1 MRRDSTATKWS
12 PVATAPLER
21 TGACGL
27 QRATP
32 GEPTDAATPEAAVTL
47 SVACS
52 TIEERARI
60 AAAMGRALADRV
72 YVAPRVPDALP
83 AAFARRLDAALYL
96 VRPLGAGAY
105 GSVCAAGFRQ
115 PSSQVTLATALSTT
129 NATTSKGGENA
140 SPPSRDATR
149 LPLAVK
155 VTPGGAAPAVAI
167 RESLLMGMLSALVKT
182 RACPNLP
189 CVYGTAVAYPTQTE
203 AAMMR
208 LVGAM
213 PVGSVDIFQEM
224 ADCDLGAWMAD
235 GPLRSEAE
243 WMSVI
248 FQVCAGLAWAAR
260 VYDIANNDMYGR
272 NVLLSRIITATTPSS
287 FIDAET
293 QAVGRGPTCTR
304 EDVSCP
310 ADPVF
315 RYALQSRAYGWRRF
329 GVRTR
334 CWLARPTDYAL
345 ATSDRLRALGVDV
358 AGHDDL
364 AELYGATPRGT
375 AGPAPTMPTP
385 ASLASLVTAGARAR
399 HAIFHPYLNAYA
411 RDIAVLL
418 ATVAYET
425 RAPSA
430 VRRWALNGLYAL
442 YVEIITRQAAAA
454 TREAE
459 PPMSA
464 LFAAA
469 VRAAQRNVTA
479 GAAGFALNRAF
490 RQPDDLIDFMV
501 GVLFDPAAL
510 GRAGLPARLF
520 ADDAASVAAAGD
532 QFFALPLLDTPPPIE
547 PTVPGAP
554 SPEPLRAL
562 AHALQVPL

>member
-1 MRRDSTATKWS
+1 M
-12 PVATAPLER
+12 
-21 TGACGL
+21 
-27 QRATP
+27 
-32 GEPTDAATPEAAVTL
+32 TL
-47 SVACS
+47 SIACS
-52 TIEERARI
+52 TVEERARI

-72 YVAPRVPDALP
+72 YVAPHVPDALP
-83 AAFARRLDAALYL
+83 ATFERRLDAALYL
-96 VRPLGAGAY
+96 MRPLGAGAY

-115 PSSQVTLATALSTT
+115 PSSQVALATAVSTS
-129 NATTSKGGENA
+129 AIAIEGS
-140 SPPSRDATR
+140 SSRDATH
-149 LPLAVK
+149 LPLATK

-189 CVYGTAVAYPTQTE
+189 CVYGTAVSYPTPPE
-203 AAMMR
+203 AALAR
-208 LVGAM
+208 SIGAV
-213 PVGSVDIFQEM
+213 PAGSVDIFQEM
-224 ADCDLGAWMAD
+224 ADCDLAAWMAD

-272 NVLLSRIITATTPSS
+272 NVLLSRIIASTTPSS
-287 FIDAET
+287 FIDAEA
-293 QAVGRGPTCTR
+293 QAVGRGPTCAR
-304 EDVSCP
+304 EDIPCP
-310 ADPVF
+310 VDPVF

-364 AELYGATPRGT
+364 AELYGATPPGRS
-375 AGPAPTMPTP
+375 GPAPTMPTP

-425 RAPSA
+425 RAPST

-442 YVEIITRQAAAA
+442 YVEIVTRQAAAA
-454 TREAE
+454 REAE

-469 VRAAQRNVTA
+469 VRAAQRNTA
-479 GAAGFALNRAF
+479 AVAAGFALNRAF

-501 GVLFDPAAL
+501 GVLFDGAAL
-510 GRAGLPARLF
+510 GRAGLPAGLF
-520 ADDAASVAAAGD
+520 ADDAASVAAAGN

-547 PTVPGAP
+547 PAVPGAP

-562 AHALQVPL
+562 ARALQVPL